1 MSGVCENA
9 PEREEVKERMRG
21 RMGLGVELYMGRGA
35 CICCFD
41 WMPNPMGLSLFL
53 ERKGTSTKLAFVK
66 WVRLLLT
73 RTECA

>member
-1 MSGVCENA
+1 MVFVKM

-41 WMPNPMGLSLFL
+41 WMPNPMVLSLFL
-53 ERKGTSTKLAFVK
+53 EEFREKGYFHETGFCKVGKGTTN
-66 WVRLLLT
+66 
-73 RTECA
+73 